1 MKRIIGCALVALLA
15 LNSCDKTDISN
26 CAEVK
31 IVEQICGQYVLQVVS
46 GNLNG
51 ELTDGWKS
59 AYDEKVYDNVFFTYM
74 PCESNLPDDP
84 SETFFVKAVAEREE
98 GNCAVCL
105 ALLASRPETSIA
117 IEVVPFCE
125 SNGVVD

>member
-46 GNLNG
+46 GNLDG
-51 ELTDGWKS
+51 KLTDGWKS

-84 SETFFVKAVAEREE
+84 SETFFVKAVEERTT
-98 GNCAVCL
+98 GDCIVCRAML
-105 ALLASRPETSIA
+105 ANAPETTIA
-117 IEVVPFCE
+117 VEVVSFCE
-125 SNGVVD
+125 ADGLTD